1 MSWRTTRNSILAIC
15 AAGAAMAMSG
25 CGSSSANVVSV
36 TAIPSAVTV
45 LAGQVQTF
53 TATVG
58 GSTTTTVSTWPCT
71 FTYTVNPTT
80 AVPNPKPTTGDCTSG
95 STPAGLTGNIGT
107 WTISTANGSNVLT
120 YTAPSLT
127 NFPKPYVPILT
138 FTATADV
145 DKKKTAPVQVRLDS
159 GIRVSVTPATA
170 TVPVGLKPN
179 QTTTFFP
186 SFLNAPPLTAQFKLV
201 QPNSSSSVLAD
212 QSPQPSSDSCDPTC
226 GTMDPNGNGIYT
238 APDVLPTD
246 TKPAGSKSTLPT
258 TVFLVVWSSSDSTN
272 FNIATITLVNAT
284 TNPVSYSGLY
294 PATVAAGGVLQDVFL
309 KASNLLN
316 TAQISFISPV
326 SEANLAN
333 GQQTPLSNTTQ
344 VFTIPIST
352 AYCTPSAAN
361 VTPVVTCDASLL
373 TRVRL
378 LSPQLAKAEPVVPT
392 GQPPQPAWIMISN
405 LPAPPTPIPP
415 APAGCAYF
423 PGSAATAIACQLHIV
438 NASPGLV
445 AAAPDSFQQSTQSGS
460 IEVSLDGGYY
470 GTSSNGIN
478 VTFAGTGV
486 TKSVQSGAR
495 KVIFS
500 QNNFQLPSPG
510 LYETTISSNPTQGT
524 PPMFPTATTNIAVQ
538 PNFANFNPNPAGT
551 PSPSCIDPAT
561 SKPLSSAF
569 PGCVALS
576 AGGNLAPSAIALNSV
591 KGYAVIADQASNQLQ
606 YIDLTTGT
614 PVPQTPFPTP
624 ATSSMSLQPTDISID
639 SNFFANG
646 NDLAI
651 VVSSGD
657 STLSLYSIQKSSPYF
672 AFITKIPVDLPTL
685 LDQPGATGLP
695 TPLSVGEDPTT
706 HLGVIAYP
714 NTNVAFI
721 VDVNPNTDPSN
732 PDTHTCF
739 LQGKTPP
746 CVIAPVSVST
756 GPTPKVVMQPNVP
769 LAYVTPGGGTG
780 ATSVV
785 NLLQQGTS
793 AQIAPFVSGATSGA
807 VRTAGTTKIITT
819 TPHGINPILGGTVII
834 SGINGTNTGSSFN
847 GTYQVAQVIDSFS
860 FTYSQFGLSDDI
872 ESNTSSGSSGAGL
885 GTVQYGSPY
894 FSFSTSTTVSGAAI
908 NPVTNTFAYADYRAT
923 SAQIGFISTIDQS
936 LTTLSLTAGSCSS
949 TINPCNPSPAGGPE
963 LGFRSVAFDPF
974 TDILVAYNPNENP
987 GTDVVG
993 NEISLINPGGPAASG
1008 SSNFPTRIIAA
1019 INTGQVGTG
1028 SYIPTGQPAVSVF
1041 GPMTYDPKTKNVL
1054 VANAGSNSLT
1064 YMNLDPSNTFQKAHI
1079 QDLQLAD
1086 NVPAYGVP
1094 VAQPTLG
1101 SLTAATTCSL
1111 TDATKPCMPQAVR
1124 VGQPANLRILG
1135 QGFTSGGA
1143 PIVRLD
1149 GLTSIIPPGQTQPV
1163 SLPAPT
1169 SMTDNEI
1176 DITIPAAFL
1185 FMPHDYALDV
1195 QTSSGGLTSITNAID
1210 LHVVGILDLASTC
1223 KPTSSF
1229 PQGPEGVAIDEP
1241 RRIALITNYACNT
1254 VSVITIDPNGFAM
1267 TGGGIAPYGTIIG
1280 KVAVGN
1286 NPIGID
1292 VISRLGYAVVANNG
1306 DTPNGTASLIDISNP
1321 ESPQIVPIVTT
1332 TTSGTTTTTTT
1343 TNSVNV
1349 GIMPLGVR
1357 IDQDRALALI
1367 ANNGSNTLSSI
1378 DLTVLAPS
1386 VAGGHTQTGPSATT
1400 IALSGPPTAIAVDP
1414 NRAVAAVTSLQNSG
1428 TTSVNAGIDVVNLAT
1443 NPPLKSTTGS
1453 VSSLSATL
1461 TGIVY
1466 DPGDP
1471 NGTTAQTGLF
1481 YSTSTQQNAIYSF
1494 DPDTGGVQ
1502 TIRVGVNPYSLG
1514 YNYQTGTILTINS
1527 TSNSSTVVDVQ
1538 NFKARQTLGISSLS
1552 QFAIAVD
1559 NFTNT
1564 AVIADQN
1571 NNRVVFLSLPK

>member
-1 MSWRTTRNSILAIC
+1 MSWRTARNSILAMF
-15 AAGAAMAMSG
+15 AAGATMAMSG
-25 CGSSSANVVSV
+25 CGSSSANVVTV

-71 FTYTVNPTT
+71 FSYTVAPTT
-80 AVPNPKPTTGDCTSG
+80 AQPNPKATTGDCTSG
-95 STPAGLTGNIGT
+95 STPTGLTGNIGT

-145 DKKKTAPVQVRLDS
+145 DKKKTAPVQIRLDS
-159 GIRVSVTPATA
+159 GIRVSVTPSTA
-170 TVPVGLKPN
+170 TVPVGLTPA
-179 QTTTFFP
+179 QTATFFP
-186 SFLNAPPLTAQFKLV
+186 SFLNAPPLSAQFKLV
-201 QPNSSSSVLAD
+201 QPNSSSSVVAD
-212 QSPQPSSDSCDPTC
+212 QSANPLSDSCDPTC
-226 GTMDPNGNGIYT
+226 GTMDANGNGIYT
-238 APDVLPTD
+238 APATLPTD

-258 TVFLVVWSSSDSTN
+258 TVFLVVWSSADSTN
-272 FNIATITLVNAT
+272 FNVATITLVNAT

-294 PATVAAGGVLQDVFL
+294 PNTVAAGGLLQDVFL

-316 TAQISFISPV
+316 TAQISFIPPI

-333 GQQTPLSNTTQ
+333 GQQTALSNTTQ
-344 VFTIPIST
+344 VFNIPISA

-378 LSPQLAKAEPVVPT
+378 LSPQLAKAEPDPT
-392 GQPPQPAWIMISN
+392 QPAWIMISN
-405 LPAPPTPIPP
+405 LPGTPTPASP
-415 APAGCAYF
+415 CVLF
-423 PGSAATAIACQLHIV
+423 PGSTSSIACPLHLV

-445 AAAPDSFQQSTQSGS
+445 AAAPDSFQQNTQSGS

-486 TKSVQSGAR
+486 TKSVQSGPR

-510 LYETTISSNPTQGT
+510 LYETTISSNPAQGT
-524 PPMFPTATTNIAVQ
+524 PPMFPTATANVAVQ
-538 PNFANFNPNPAGT
+538 PAFATAPVPNSIPLLAPGQPA
-551 PSPSCIDPAT
+551 
-561 SKPLSSAF
+561 
-569 PGCVALS
+569 V
-576 AGGNLAPSAIALNSV
+576 NLAPSAIALNSV
-591 KGYAVIADQASNQLQ
+591 KGYAVITDQASNQLQ
-606 YIDLTTGT
+606 FIDLSSGT
-614 PVPQTPFPTP
+614 PVVQSPFPTP
-624 ATSSMSLQPTDISID
+624 ATTSMSLAPTDIAID

-646 NDLAI
+646 NDLGI

-657 STLSLYSIQKSSPYF
+657 STLSLYSIQKSFPF
-672 AFITKIPVDLPTL
+672 FTFLTKIPVDLPTL

-695 TPLSVGEDPTT
+695 TPISFGVDTIT
-706 HLGVIAYP
+706 HLGVVAYP

-721 VDVNPNTDPSN
+721 VDVNPNSDPNN
-732 PDTHTCF
+732 PDTRTCF

-746 CVIAPVSVST
+746 CVIAPVSVNT
-756 GPTPKVVMQPNVP
+756 GPTPKVIMQPNLP

-807 VRTAGTTKIITT
+807 VRTAGTTKIITL

-847 GTYQVAQVIDSFS
+847 GTYQVAQVIDPFS
-860 FTYSQFGLSDDI
+860 FTYSQFGLQDDI
-872 ESNTSSGSSGAGL
+872 ESNTSSGGSGAGL
-885 GTVQYGSPY
+885 GTVQYGTPF

-908 NPVTNTFAYADYRAT
+908 NPVTNTFAFADYRAT
-923 SAQIGFISTIDQS
+923 SAQIGFISTLDQS
-936 LTTLSLTAGSCSS
+936 LTTLTLTAGSCS
-949 TINPCNPSPAGGPE
+949 TGCNPSPAGGPE

-974 TDILVAYNPNENP
+974 TDILIAFNPNENP
-987 GTDVVG
+987 GTEVVG

-1008 SSNFPTRIIAA
+1008 STNFPTRIIAA
-1019 INTGQVGTG
+1019 IDTGQVGTV
-1028 SYIPTGQPAVSVF
+1028 SYTPTGQSTPVTVF

-1054 VANAGSNSLT
+1054 VANAGSNTLT
-1064 YMNLDPSNTFQKAHI
+1064 YMNLDPLNTFQKAHI
-1079 QDLQLAD
+1079 QDLQLKD
-1086 NVPAYGVP
+1086 NVPSYGVP

-1124 VGQPANLRILG
+1124 VGQPASLRILG

-1149 GLTSIIPPGQTQPV
+1149 GLTSITPPGQTLPV
-1163 SLPAPT
+1163 PLPAPT
-1169 SMTDNEI
+1169 SVTDNEI

-1185 FMPHDYALDV
+1185 FTPHDYALDV
-1195 QTSSGGLTSITNAID
+1195 QTSSGGLTSTTNAID

-1229 PQGPEGVAIDEP
+1229 PQGPEGVAVDEP
-1241 RRIALITNYACNT
+1241 RQIALVTNYACNT
-1254 VSVITIDPNGFAM
+1254 VSVITINPNGFAKS
-1267 TGGGIAPYGTIIG
+1267 GGGIAPYGTIIG
-1280 KVAVGN
+1280 NVTVGK
-1286 NPIGID
+1286 NPIGVD

-1306 DTPNGTASLIDISNP
+1306 DTPNGTASIIDISNP

-1332 TTSGTTTTTTT
+1332 SGTTTTTAT
-1343 TNSVNV
+1343 SVTV
-1349 GIMPLGVR
+1349 GIAPLGVR

-1367 ANNGSNTLSSI
+1367 ANNGSNTLASI

-1386 VAGGHTQTGPSATT
+1386 VTGGHTQTGPSAT
-1400 IALSGPPTAIAVDP
+1400 IIGLSGPPTAIAVDP
-1414 NRAVAAVTSLQNSG
+1414 NRAVAAVTSLQNAS
-1428 TTSVNAGIDVVNLAT
+1428 TTSVTGGIDVVNLAT
-1443 NPPLKSTTGS
+1443 DPPLKSTTAS
-1453 VSSLSATL
+1453 VSSLSASL

-1502 TIRVGVNPYSLG
+1502 TVRVGINPYSLG

-1559 NFTNT
+1559 NFTNI

-1571 NNRVVFLSLPK
+1571 NNRVVFLNLPK

>member
-1 MSWRTTRNSILAIC
+1 MSWRTARNSILAIC
-15 AAGAAMAMSG
+15 AVGVAMAMSG
-25 CGSSSANVVSV
+25 CGSSSANVVTVS
-36 TAIPSAVTV
+36 AIPSAVTV

-53 TATVG
+53 TATVN

-71 FTYTVNPTT
+71 FSYTPAPTT
-80 AVPNPKPTTGDCTSG
+80 AQPNPKAVTGDCTSG
-95 STPAGLTGNIGT
+95 STPTGLTGNIGT

-145 DKKKTAPVQVRLDS
+145 DKKKSAQVQIRLDS
-159 GIRVSVTPATA
+159 GIRVSVTPSTA
-170 TVPVGLKPN
+170 TVPVGLHPN
-179 QTTTFFP
+179 QTATFFP

-201 QPNSSSSVLAD
+201 QFDSSSSVIAD
-212 QSPQPSSDSCDPTC
+212 RSPNPQSDPCDPNC

-238 APDVLPTD
+238 APDTLPTD

-258 TVFLVVWSSSDSTN
+258 TVYVVVWSSSDSTN

-284 TNPVSYSGLY
+284 TNPVSYLGLY
-294 PATVAAGGVLQDVFL
+294 PKTVAAGGLLQDVFL
-309 KASNLLN
+309 QASNLLN
-316 TAQISFISPV
+316 TAQLSFISPI

-344 VFTIPIST
+344 VFTIPISA
-352 AYCTPSAAN
+352 AYCTPSKAN

-378 LSPQLAKAEPVVPT
+378 LSPQLAKAEPDPT
-392 GQPPQPAWIMISN
+392 QPAWIMISN
-405 LPAPPTPIPP
+405 LPGTPSPTLP
-415 APAGCAYF
+415 CVLF
-423 PGSAATAIACQLHIV
+423 PGSTSSIACPLHLV

-445 AAAPDSFQQSTQSGS
+445 AAAPDSFQQSTQTGS

-470 GTSSNGIN
+470 GTSSNAVN

-510 LYETTISSNPTQGT
+510 LYEATISSNPTQGT
-524 PPMFPTATTNIAVQ
+524 PPMFPTATTNVAVQ
-538 PNFANFNPNPAGT
+538 PAFATAPVPNSIPLIAPGQPA
-551 PSPSCIDPAT
+551 
-561 SKPLSSAF
+561 
-569 PGCVALS
+569 V
-576 AGGNLAPSAIALNSV
+576 NLAPSAIALNSV
-591 KGYAVIADQASNQLQ
+591 KAYAVITDQASNQLQ
-606 YIDLTTGT
+606 FIDLSSGT
-614 PVPQTPFPTP
+614 PVVQAPFPTP
-624 ATSSMSLQPTDISID
+624 ATTSMSLAPTDIAIE

-646 NDLAI
+646 NDLGI

-657 STLSLYSIQKSSPYF
+657 SSLSLYSIQKSSPF
-672 AFITKIPVDLPTL
+672 FTFLTKIPVDLPTL

-695 TPLSVGEDPTT
+695 TPISFGVDPTT
-706 HLGVIAYP
+706 NLGVVVYP

-721 VDVNPNTDPSN
+721 VDVNPNSDPSN
-732 PDTHTCF
+732 PDTRTCF

-746 CVIAPVSVST
+746 CVVAPVSVNT
-756 GPTPKVVMQPNVP
+756 GPTPKAVMQPNLP

-785 NLLQQGTS
+785 NLLQQGTT
-793 AQIAPFVSGATSGA
+793 AQIAPFVSSSTSGA
-807 VRTAGTTKIITT
+807 VRTAGTTKIITL

-847 GTYQVAQVIDSFS
+847 GTYQVAQVIDPFT
-860 FTYSQFGLSDDI
+860 FTYSQFGLKDDI

-894 FSFSTSTTVSGAAI
+894 FSFNTSTTVSGAAI

-923 SAQIGFISTIDQS
+923 SAQIGFISTLDQS
-936 LTTLSLTAGSCSS
+936 LTTLTLTAGSCSS
-949 TINPCNPSPAGGPE
+949 GCNPNPAGGPE

-974 TDILVAYNPNENP
+974 TDILIAYDPSDNASP
-987 GTDVVG
+987 DFVG

-1008 SSNFPTRIIAA
+1008 STNFPTRIIAA

-1028 SYIPTGQPAVSVF
+1028 SYTPTGQPAVTVF

-1054 VANAGSNSLT
+1054 VANAGSNTLT
-1064 YMNLDPSNTFQKAHI
+1064 YMNLDPSNAFQKAHI
-1079 QDLQLAD
+1079 QDLQLKD

-1124 VGQPANLRILG
+1124 VGQLANLRILG

-1149 GLTSIIPPGQTQPV
+1149 GRTSITPPGQTMPV
-1163 SLPAPT
+1163 PLPAPT
-1169 SMTDNEI
+1169 SVTDNEI

-1185 FMPHDYALDV
+1185 FTPHDYALDV
-1195 QTSSGGLTSITNAID
+1195 QTSSGGLTSVTNAID

-1223 KPTSSF
+1223 KPTQSF

-1241 RRIALITNYACNT
+1241 RHIALITNYACNS
-1254 VSVITIDPNGFAM
+1254 VSVITIDPNGFAK

-1280 KVAVGN
+1280 NVAVGK
-1286 NPIGID
+1286 NPIGVG

-1306 DTPNGTASLIDISNP
+1306 DTPNGTASIIDISSPDN
-1321 ESPQIVPIVTT
+1321 PQIVPIVTT
-1332 TTSGTTTTTTT
+1332 SGTTTTTAT
-1343 TNSVNV
+1343 SVTV
-1349 GIMPLGVR
+1349 GLAPLGVT
-1357 IDQDRALALI
+1357 IDQDRALALV

-1386 VAGGHTQTGPSATT
+1386 VTGGHTQTGPSATAV
-1400 IALSGPPTAIAVDP
+1400 ALSGPPTAIAVDP

-1428 TTSVNAGIDVVNLAT
+1428 TTSVNGGIDVVNLAT
-1443 NPPLKSTTGS
+1443 NPPLKSTTAS
-1453 VSSLSATL
+1453 VSSLSASL

-1502 TIRVGVNPYSLG
+1502 TIRVGVNPFSLG

-1538 NFKARQTLGISSLS
+1538 NFKARQTLGISSFS

-1571 NNRVVFLSLPK
+1571 NNRVVFLNLPK

>member
-1 MSWRTTRNSILAIC
+1 MSWRTARNSILAIC
-15 AAGAAMAMSG
+15 ATGAVVAMSG
-25 CGSSSANVVSV
+25 CGSSSANVVTVSV
-36 TAIPSAVTV
+36 IPSAVTV

-71 FTYTVNPTT
+71 FSYTPAPTT
-80 AVPNPKPTTGDCTSG
+80 AQPNPKAVTGDCTSG
-95 STPAGLTGNIGT
+95 STPTGLTGNIGT

-127 NFPKPYVPILT
+127 NFPKPFVPILT

-145 DKKKTAPVQVRLDS
+145 DKKKTAPAQIGLDS
-159 GIRVSVTPATA
+159 GIRVSVTPSTA
-170 TVPVGLKPN
+170 TVPVGLTTA

-186 SFLNAPPLTAQFKLV
+186 SFLNAPPLSAQFKLV
-201 QPNSSSSVLAD
+201 QPNSSSSILAD
-212 QSPQPSSDSCDPTC
+212 QTPNPLSDSCDPTC

-238 APDVLPTD
+238 APTTLPTD

-258 TVFLVVWSSSDSTN
+258 TVFLVVWSSSDSSHW
-272 FNIATITLVNAT
+272 NIATITLVNAT

-294 PATVAAGGVLQDVFL
+294 PPTVAAGGVLQDVFL

-326 SEANLAN
+326 AEDNLAN

-344 VFTIPIST
+344 VFTIPIS
-352 AYCTPSAAN
+352 AAFCTPSAAN

-378 LSPQLAKAEPVVPT
+378 LSPQLAKAEPVVPP

-405 LPAPPTPIPP
+405 LPPPPPTPPP
-415 APAGCAYF
+415 QPPPGCAFF
-423 PGSAATAIACQLHIV
+423 PGSAFTSIACQLHIV

-445 AAAPDSFQQSTQSGS
+445 AAAPDSFQQSTQNGS

-478 VTFAGTGV
+478 VTFDGNGV
-486 TKSVQSGAR
+486 NKSVQSGAR
-495 KVIFS
+495 RVIFS
-500 QNNFQLPSPG
+500 QSNFQLPNPG
-510 LYETTISSNPTQGT
+510 LYETTLTANPTQGA
-524 PPMFPTATTNIAVQ
+524 PPPFPTVITNVAVQ
-538 PNFANFNPNPAGT
+538 PAFASAPVPTSVPLIAAGKPA
-551 PSPSCIDPAT
+551 
-561 SKPLSSAF
+561 
-569 PGCVALS
+569 V
-576 AGGNLAPSAIALNSV
+576 NLAPSAMALNSV
-591 KGYAVIADQASNQLQ
+591 AGYAVIAEEASSTLQ
-606 YIDLTTGT
+606 FVDLTGST
-614 PVPQTPFPTP
+614 PVVNTNQIPLGGT
-624 ATSSMSLQPTDISID
+624 ASAPTDIAID
-639 SNFFANG
+639 TQLPGING
-646 NDLAI
+646 DMGI

-657 STLSLYSIQKSSPYF
+657 SQLYFYALNGKAGTATPLQTSSLS
-672 AFITKIPVDLPTL
+672 VDLRILLGQPT
-685 LDQPGATGLP
+685 ATGLP
-695 TPLSVGEDPTT
+695 APVSFGVDPTT
-706 HLGVIAYP
+706 HLGVVAYA

-721 VDVNPNTDPSN
+721 VDVNPNLDGKDN
-732 PDTHTCF
+732 RTCF
-739 LQGKTPP
+739 LQGKVPP
-746 CVIAPVSVST
+746 CVIAPVAVNT
-756 GPTPKVVMQPNVP
+756 GPTPKVVMQPKLP
-769 LAYVTPGGGTG
+769 LAYVTPGGGNG

-793 AQIAPFVSGATSGA
+793 AQIAPFASGGTSGA
-807 VRTAGTTKIITT
+807 VRTAGTTKIITL

-847 GTYQVAQVIDSFS
+847 GTYQVAQVIDPFS
-860 FTYSQFGLSDDI
+860 FTYAQFGLKDDI

-923 SAQIGFISTIDQS
+923 SAQIGFISTVDQS
-936 LTTLSLTAGSCSS
+936 LTTLTLTAGSCS
-949 TINPCNPSPAGGPE
+949 TGCNPNPGGGPE

-974 TDILVAYNPNENP
+974 TDILIAYNPNENP

-1028 SYIPTGQPAVSVF
+1028 TYTPTGQTAAVSVF

-1064 YMNLDPSNTFQKAHI
+1064 YMNLDPLNTFQKAHI
-1079 QDLQLAD
+1079 QDLRLKD
-1086 NVPAYGVP
+1086 NVPPYGVP

-1111 TDATKPCMPQAVR
+1111 TDPTEPCMPQAVR
-1124 VGQPANLRILG
+1124 VGPQPANLRILG

-1149 GLTSIIPPGQTQPV
+1149 GQTSITPPGQTMPV
-1163 SLPAPT
+1163 PLPAPT
-1169 SMTDNEI
+1169 SVTDSEI

-1185 FMPHDYALDV
+1185 FTPHDYALDV
-1195 QTSSGGLTSITNAID
+1195 QTSSGGLTSTTNAID

-1229 PQGPEGVAIDEP
+1229 PQGPEGVAIDDS
-1241 RRIALITNYACNT
+1241 RHIALITNYACNS
-1254 VSVITIDPNGFAM
+1254 VSVITIDPNGFAK
-1267 TGGGIAPYGTIIG
+1267 TGGGTAPYGTIIG
-1280 KVAVGN
+1280 SVAVGK
-1286 NPIGID
+1286 NPIGVG
-1292 VISRLGYAVVANNG
+1292 VISRLHYAVVANNG
-1306 DTPNGTASLIDISNP
+1306 DTPNGTASIIDISAPDN
-1321 ESPQIVPIVTT
+1321 PQIVPIVTT
-1332 TTSGTTTTTTT
+1332 SGTTTTTAT
-1343 TNSVNV
+1343 SVTV
-1349 GIMPLGVR
+1349 GLAPLGVT
-1357 IDQDRALALI
+1357 IDQDRALALV

-1386 VAGGHTQTGPSATT
+1386 VTGGHTQTGPSATT
-1400 IALSGPPTAIAVDP
+1400 VGLSGPPTAIAVDP

-1428 TTSVNAGIDVVNLAT
+1428 TTSVNGGIDVVNLAT
-1443 NPPLKSTTGS
+1443 NPPLKSTTAS
-1453 VSSLSATL
+1453 VSSLAASL

-1502 TIRVGVNPYSLG
+1502 TIRVGVNPFSLG

-1564 AVIADQN
+1564 AVIVDQN
-1571 NNRVVFLSLPK
+1571 NNRVVFLNLPK